1 MYPASFL
8 WLSRGT
14 VSVSLICHGITL
26 PRGLDSIRAS
36 FLEVGR
42 PPQAG
47 AAPNVPEWCGR
58 ECSYVVTAS
67 GTKSSLRFGGWEE
80 QGWHFYYENF
90 KHTGKRTC
98 SEHLELTIANLLLI
112 FFFFLAEG
120 NWKNWKHCGIWPIS
134 TLEWTWQS
142 QNIFLYNTAIVASN
156 KMNTSFMPSDTACV
170 RVLSSRYRLPHAILP
185 YSPRCFWR
193 GGSSWN
199 RFIWDNK
206 TTVIIM
212 ADF

>member
-36 FLEVGR
+36 FLEIGG
-42 PPQAG
+42 PPKAG
-47 AAPNVPEWCGR
+47 AAPNGPEWCGR

-67 GTKSSLRFGGWEE
+67 GTKSSLRFGGWGE

-112 FFFFLAEG
+112 FFFFFFGWRELKELKTLWHLTHKYIRMDLAKSEYFPIQ
-120 NWKNWKHCGIWPIS
+120 HCHCRI
-134 TLEWTWQS
+134 
-142 QNIFLYNTAIVASN
+142 
-156 KMNTSFMPSDTACV
+156 
-170 RVLSSRYRLPHAILP
+170 
-185 YSPRCFWR
+185 
-193 GGSSWN
+193 
-199 RFIWDNK
+199 
-206 TTVIIM
+206 
-212 ADF
+212 